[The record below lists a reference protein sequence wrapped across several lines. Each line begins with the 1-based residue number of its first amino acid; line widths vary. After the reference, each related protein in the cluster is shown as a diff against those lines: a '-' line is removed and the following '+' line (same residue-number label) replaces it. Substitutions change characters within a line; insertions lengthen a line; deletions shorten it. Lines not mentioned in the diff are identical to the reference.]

1 MNSYERV
8 MNCLSGKP
16 MDRLPNMSLV
26 MMFAAKQAG
35 VSYGEFVSD
44 YRLLVEGNLICYEKF
59 GFDML
64 CAISDPMRE
73 AEGFGAKVIIE
84 PDRVPYSPVKRIRTR
99 ADIETLKVVD
109 PSSCRRMNDRIEAV
123 RLMREK
129 AGKDILVCGWI
140 EGALAE
146 SCDLMA
152 MDEFFMDL
160 FDEEEEVLQLL
171 EICSEQAILFAK
183 EQVRAGADIIGIGD
197 AASSLIGPIMYEKHA
212 LPYQKKIIQAVH
224 DMGAKVKLHIC
235 GDLNP
240 VLHLVAQTGADIV
253 DADSMVD
260 MKKAVEIMPKTTRIC
275 GNMHPVDILYNGTP
289 QMVREDVKR
298 CIDILKPYHGII
310 APGCEIPKDTPEEN
324 VLIMKDEIRE
334 YLGQ

>member
-8 MNCLSGKP
+8 MNCLAGKP
-16 MDRLPNMSLV
+16 VDRMPNMSLV

-35 VSYGEFVSD
+35 VTYGEFVSD

-84 PDRVPYSPVKRIRTR
+84 PDKVPYSPIKRIQNR
-99 ADIETLKVVD
+99 ADISTLKVVD
-109 PSSCRRMNDRIEAV
+109 PSSSRRMNDRIEAV

-129 AGKDILVCGWI
+129 AGKDIPVCGWI

-160 FDEEEEVLQLL
+160 FDEEEEVLELL
-171 EICSEQAILFAK
+171 EISAQQAILFAQ
-183 EQVRAGADIIGIGD
+183 EQVWAGADIIGVGD
-197 AASSLIGPIMYEKHA
+197 AAASLIGPRMYEKHA
-212 LPYQKKIIQAVH
+212 LPYQKKIIQAIH

-260 MKKAVEIMPKTTRIC
+260 MKKAVEIMPENCRVC
-275 GNMHPVDILYNGTP
+275 GNMHPVDVIYNGTT
-289 QMVREDVKR
+289 QMVKDDVKR

-310 APGCEIPKDTPEEN
+310 APGCEIPKDTPVEN
-324 VLIMKDEIRE
+324 VIAMQQAIEE
-334 YLGQ
+334 YC

>member
-8 MNCLSGKP
+8 MNCLAGKP
-16 MDRLPNMSLV
+16 VDRMPNMSLV

-35 VSYGEFVSD
+35 VTYGEFVSD

-59 GFDML
+59 GFDMF
-64 CAISDPMRE
+64 CAVSDPMRE

-84 PDRVPYSPVKRIRTR
+84 PDKVPYSPVKRIQTR
-99 ADIETLKVVD
+99 ADIATLKVTD
-109 PSSCRRMNDRIEAV
+109 PSMSRRMNDRIEAV

-129 AGKDILVCGWI
+129 AGKDIPVCGWI

-160 FDEEEEVLQLL
+160 FDEEEEVLELL
-171 EICSEQAILFAK
+171 EICSEQAILFAR
-183 EQVRAGADIIGIGD
+183 EQVRAGADIIGVGD
-197 AASSLIGPIMYEKHA
+197 AASSLIGPVMYEKHA
-212 LPYQKKIIQAVH
+212 LPYQQKIINAIH

-240 VLHLVAQTGADIV
+240 VLHLVAKTGADIV
-253 DADSMVD
+253 DVDFMVD
-260 MKKAVEIMPKTTRIC
+260 MKKAVEMMPKTTCVC
-275 GNMHPVDILYNGTP
+275 GNMHPVDIIYNGTS
-289 QMVREDVKR
+289 QMVKDDVKR
-298 CIDILKPYHGII
+298 CMDILRPYHGII

-324 VLIMKDEIRE
+324 VKAIYDALVENK
-334 YLGQ
+334 

>member
-8 MNCLSGKP
+8 MNCLAGKP
-16 MDRLPNMSLV
+16 VDRMPNMSLV

-35 VSYGEFVSD
+35 VTYGEFVSD

-64 CAISDPMRE
+64 CAVSDPMRE

-84 PDRVPYSPVKRIRTR
+84 PDKVPYSQVKRIQTR
-99 ADIETLKVVD
+99 ADIATLKVTD
-109 PSSCRRMNDRIEAV
+109 PSMSRRMNDRIEAV

-129 AGKDILVCGWI
+129 AGKDIPVCGWI

-160 FDEEEEVLQLL
+160 FDEEEEVLELL

-183 EQVRAGADIIGIGD
+183 EQIRAGADIIGVGD
-197 AASSLIGPIMYEKHA
+197 AASSLIGPVMYEKHA
-212 LPYQKKIIQAVH
+212 LPYQQKIINAIH

-240 VLHLVAQTGADIV
+240 VLQLVAKTGADIV
-253 DADSMVD
+253 DVDFMVD
-260 MKKAVEIMPKTTRIC
+260 MKKAVEIMPETTRVC
-275 GNMHPVDILYNGTP
+275 GNMHPVDIIYNGTS
-289 QMVREDVKR
+289 QMVKDDVKR
-298 CIDILKPYHGII
+298 CMDILRPYHGII
-310 APGCEIPKDTPEEN
+310 APGCEIPKDTTEEN
-324 VLIMKDEIRE
+324 VKAIYNALMEDII
-334 YLGQ
+334 